1 MNVSLPSDISHIYSS
16 IVFHTLASLL
26 SESSLPIAV
35 NLGGLAVNELQIFTP
50 KPKDCKIYSEKIPD
64 AYGFGHYHL
73 YKDIALDFNKIKKF
87 PVSYN
92 DCLNTIKLLNAF
104 YVSSEKNKSVV
115 VKNINDSKKLGKK
128 NEKISKKYR

>member
-1 MNVSLPSDISHIYSS
+1 MKKFCRNFGVDFHHKKIDRTISSRDYFKWDI
-16 IVFHTLASLL
+16 V
-26 SESSLPIAV
+26 
-35 NLGGLAVNELQIFTP
+35 VNELEIFTP
-50 KPKDCKIYSEKIPD
+50 KPKDCKIYSEIIPD

-104 YVSSEKNKSVV
+104 YVSSEKNKSVL
-115 VKNINDSKKLGKK
+115 VKNIKDSKRLGRK